1 MRRYQITL
9 ADQTFDVKLL
19 SDPNE
24 EQVQVEVNG
33 ETFTVGVK
41 TVAAALGTGELESA
55 PIVPTVPTA
64 PAGRAPSSGVVTSPL
79 PGVIKTVAVREGQR
93 VAFDDALIVIEAMK
107 MDNVIRAQREG
118 TIAVI
123 HVSTGHQVAHGEP
136 LLVYEE

>member
-1 MRRYQITL
+1 MKRYQITL
-9 ADQTFDVKLL
+9 GDETFDVKLL
-19 SDPNE
+19 SDPNQ

-33 ETFTVGVK
+33 ETFMVGVK
-41 TVAAALGTGELESA
+41 TVAAGLGTGELESA
-55 PIVPTVPTA
+55 PIVPAASSA
-64 PAGRAPSSGVVTSPL
+64 PPGRAPSSAVVTSPL

-93 VAFDDALIVIEAMK
+93 VAFDDVLIVIEAMK

-123 HVSTGHQVAHGEP
+123 HVSPGHQVAHGEP